1 VLALLPVHGS
11 PLEARYCGPYT
22 VQEKSGDVNYIIS
35 TLGRRKSRRLC
46 HINMLKRYHS
56 QSSSEEKSTALTS
69 VIQQEQV
76 IEPDTNGG
84 TNV

>member
-1 VLALLPVHGS
+1 V
-11 PLEARYCGPYT
+11 E
-22 VQEKSGDVNYIIS
+22 EKSGDVNYIIR
-35 TLGRRKSRRLC
+35 RRKSRRLC

-56 QSSSEEKSTALTS
+56 QSSSEEKPTALTS
-69 VIQQEQV
+69 VIQQEQA